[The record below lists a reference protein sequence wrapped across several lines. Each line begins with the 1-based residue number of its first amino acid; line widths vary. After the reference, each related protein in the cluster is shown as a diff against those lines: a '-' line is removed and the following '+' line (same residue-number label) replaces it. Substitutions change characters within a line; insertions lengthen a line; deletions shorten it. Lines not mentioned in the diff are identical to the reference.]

1 VGYFGYYLAWLALSY
16 AIRQPWLLG
25 GLVVLWLLRSWVPT
39 PGALFGAMSRA
50 GRLREQVRLNKANI
64 TARRDLATIYIDVL
78 RPRKALPLLEEGLTL
93 APDDAELLFLYG
105 LALHRAGRHEDALSR
120 LLLALEKDSRLR
132 HGMPYFVAGQALL
145 GLKRWDDAADA
156 FERYLDFNSSDVA
169 AHTHLARA
177 YAGGKDEAGAQKWL
191 LAGLETWH
199 ALPGSLK
206 RRQFGAYLKGQWA
219 RVAVLK
225 QPLAIALF
233 VLLLGLGAVL
243 ARASYP
249 LVASLWGPSRNERV
263 LARAREAAKQC
274 GKHDTGEFAGRYEW
288 SMAEAPDQ
296 KNQIVIDKDRIR
308 FATDEEG
315 EEGGQ
320 WCLTR
325 VVSRAAGSLHAEAM
339 MQLGP
344 NGNAELLDA
353 LEDPSVVAGLLYD
366 VRLDRGAKVTRLRMA
381 PVTEPLSAT
390 AYDLHPVTS
399 E

>member
-1 VGYFGYYLAWLALSY
+1 MWL
-16 AIRQPWLLG
+16 
-25 GLVVLWLLRSWVPT
+25 VRSWVPT

-50 GRLREQVRLNKANI
+50 GRLREQVRVNKANV

-120 LLLALEKDSRLR
+120 LLLAIEKDARLR

-177 YAGGKDEAGAQKWL
+177 YAGSKDVAGAQKWL

-225 QPLAIALF
+225 QPAAIAVF
-233 VLLLGLGAVL
+233 VLLLALGGAV

-249 LVASLWGPSRNERV
+249 LVASLWGPSRSDQIV
-263 LARAREAAKQC
+263 VRAREASRQC
-274 GKHDTGEFAGRYEW
+274 GKHSTGEFAGRYE
-288 SMAEAPDQ
+288 SSEAETPEV
-296 KNQIVIDKDRIR
+296 KNQIVIGSDRIR

-315 EEGGQ
+315 EQGSE

-325 VVSRAAGSLHAEAM
+325 VVSRSAGSLHAEAM

-344 NGNAELLDA
+344 HGNGELLDVVP
-353 LEDPSVVAGLLYD
+353 DPSVVAGLLYD
-366 VRLDRGAKVTRLRMA
+366 IRLDRGAKVTRLRMA

-390 AYDLHPVTS
+390 AFDLHPITT